1 MKNFNK
7 GASWAF
13 PFVQNGALGERAK
26 TKINSS
32 HVK

>member
-13 PFVQNGALGERAK
+13 PFVQNGWALGERAK
-26 TKINSS
+26 TKKNQLTF
-32 HVK
+32 